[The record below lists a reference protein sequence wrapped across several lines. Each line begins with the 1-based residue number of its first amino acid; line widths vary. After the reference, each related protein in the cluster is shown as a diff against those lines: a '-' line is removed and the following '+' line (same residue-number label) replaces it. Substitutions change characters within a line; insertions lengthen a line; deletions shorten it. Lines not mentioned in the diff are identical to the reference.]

1 MITNEGN
8 EELLKRFTEELY
20 EMADT
25 CSTGHLVRL
34 ANIFSGY
41 DVNMH
46 MDVEDELKSCIFHR
60 LTIIINSKSEEEQ
73 DKIYENTLSEEF
85 MKILSKDLVGLIN
98 ELEKEYVESKIIS
111 SVTLQE
117 LFRRYIGMFQTGE
130 KV

>member
-1 MITNEGN
+1 
-8 EELLKRFTEELY
+8 
-20 EMADT
+20 
-25 CSTGHLVRL
+25 
-34 ANIFSGY
+34 
-41 DVNMH
+41 
-46 MDVEDELKSCIFHR
+46 
-60 LTIIINSKSEEEQ
+60 
-73 DKIYENTLSEEF
+73 

>member
-1 MITNEGN
+1 
-8 EELLKRFTEELY
+8 
-20 EMADT
+20 
-25 CSTGHLVRL
+25 
-34 ANIFSGY
+34 
-41 DVNMH
+41 

-60 LTIIINSKSEEEQ
+60 LTIIINSKTEEEQ

-117 LFRRYIGMFQTGE
+117 LFRKYIGIFQVGNLSI
-130 KV
+130 